1 MQRWIS
7 VVVVST
13 LLGPAVHAQR
23 RHDLREP
30 GWDRP
35 APAVAPATPARR
47 LVVRDSAASSEG
59 WMGRM
64 LNHLLPHGASSHFA
78 QPFIAFIFFL
88 PDGEGL
94 PEMFVSRTEEV
105 RTDSVA
111 APLVRA
117 HPPGD
122 HQGICADGL

>member
-1 MQRWIS
+1 VQRWIS
-7 VVVVST
+7 ALVVST

-30 GWDRP
+30 GWDKP
-35 APAVAPATPARR
+35 APATAPSTPARR
-47 LVVRDSAASSEG
+47 LVVRDSAAAGDG

-64 LNHLLPHGASSHFA
+64 PNHLLPHGAGSHFA

-94 PEMFVSRTEEV
+94 PEMLVSRTEEV
-105 RTDSVA
+105 RTDSLPV
-111 APLVRA
+111 PLLRQ
-117 HPPGD
+117 HRTGD